1 MSKQL
6 AERADAIRAR
16 FKELEAKPGSGYHDA
31 DRHYVRI
38 DLVEH
43 PANRFVAPQKNG
55 LPPAS
60 KHLVAFFDHQ
70 EETVTFAGDD
80 AGKALAAIG
89 AWSAR
94 FEGVNPHDLPGTQ
107 RKLLTKII
115 PRLKVTE
122 ADGSRAL
129 VIRMGDWNDVHFA
142 LEAEMVGIQGSS
154 VDPKQ
159 HT

>member
-16 FKELEAKPGSGYHDA
+16 FKELEGKPGSGYHDG

-60 KHLVAFFDHQ
+60 KHLVAFFDHD
-70 EETVTFAGDD
+70 EETVTFVGDD
-80 AGKALAAIG
+80 AKKALDVVKGVGHAVRRVSTRATCR
-89 AWSAR
+89 APSA
-94 FEGVNPHDLPGTQ
+94 
-107 RKLLTKII
+107 
-115 PRLKVTE
+115 
-122 ADGSRAL
+122 
-129 VIRMGDWNDVHFA
+129 
-142 LEAEMVGIQGSS
+142 SS
-154 VDPKQ
+154 
-159 HT
+159 